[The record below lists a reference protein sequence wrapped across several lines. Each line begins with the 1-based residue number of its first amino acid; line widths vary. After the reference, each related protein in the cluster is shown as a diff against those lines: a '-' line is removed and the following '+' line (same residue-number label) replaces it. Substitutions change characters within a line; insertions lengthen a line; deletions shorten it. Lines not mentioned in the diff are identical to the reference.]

1 MQEDKVVTTMTKNI
15 KKDKI
20 NRVAAIQETTILIQ
34 NVAEDQRKIV
44 YEEKT
49 ETANNVEIHVAT

>member
-20 NRVAAIQETTILIQ
+20 NRVAAIQETTIFTSD
-34 NVAEDQRKIV
+34 VAEDQRKKV

-49 ETANNVEIHVAT
+49 ETANNVKIHVAT